1 MHNLYSIFII
11 NIKSKSFISY
21 LKFFI
26 LFKLFFFISYQYSYA
41 EETFY
46 LDEIVVSAT
55 RIAVPAKN
63 IASPISVI
71 DRQEADT
78 QQYKTLTDAMINLPG
93 LNGVAI
99 GGSGHQTSFFIRG
112 SNSNH
117 SLVLLDGIE
126 MSDPSASSGA
136 FDFGNYFIGSLSRI
150 EVLRGAQA
158 STYGSDAI
166 GGVINIITKNVDQ
179 NFSRIK
185 LDGGSKGMFSQ
196 LSEVNLVNKNWSLLT
211 LLHHQKSNGESLTSS
226 RFAPTGSFNEEDGH
240 ENLTASVK
248 FNISMY
254 DDSSLDYVFHF
265 IDTKSELDPTA
276 EDPDANSTASQYLT
290 KLSLTSQFFDNIT
303 SNASFSFMQ
312 IQREF
317 FNYPDTLANTFQAT
331 QDTGERFKFETRSDI
346 NFNDQHNLSIGLEYE
361 HESQDN
367 TQFANFSGFIIQG
380 TSKET
385 SVTKTI
391 FLQDIFSYQ
400 DFFTLISDI
409 RYDKNM
415 RFNGETTYRV
425 SPVVYLNKFK
435 IRLRGAYGTGH
446 RSPALFEL
454 FGSSTS
460 AFGDSFVGNRNLKPE
475 SSKSWELG
483 FDKSFYKDL
492 FIFGFT
498 YFSTEI
504 SDLIVA
510 SGFPTVP
517 IIALDAK
524 IKGVESQLTF
534 IPSENIKINSTH
546 TFLSSENSENGT
558 SLLRRPKHK
567 YNLNINYNFNKKTN
581 FITSFNYIGK
591 TSDVGFNGGT
601 VYRGGYSL
609 TDIKLNIKM
618 KNNINIFARSN
629 NIFDN
634 EYEVADG
641 FKGTGRQLFLG
652 IEKKW

>member
-1 MHNLYSIFII
+1 
-11 NIKSKSFISY
+11 
-21 LKFFI
+21 
-26 LFKLFFFISYQYSYA
+26 
-41 EETFY
+41 
-46 LDEIVVSAT
+46 
-55 RIAVPAKN
+55 
-63 IASPISVI
+63 
-71 DRQEADT
+71 
-78 QQYKTLTDAMINLPG
+78 
-93 LNGVAI
+93 
-99 GGSGHQTSFFIRG
+99 
-112 SNSNH
+112 
-117 SLVLLDGIE
+117 
-126 MSDPSASSGA
+126 
-136 FDFGNYFIGSLSRI
+136 
-150 EVLRGAQA
+150 
-158 STYGSDAI
+158 
-166 GGVINIITKNVDQ
+166 
-179 NFSRIK
+179 
-185 LDGGSKGMFSQ
+185 
-196 LSEVNLVNKNWSLLT
+196 
-211 LLHHQKSNGESLTSS
+211 
-226 RFAPTGSFNEEDGH
+226 
-240 ENLTASVK
+240 
-248 FNISMY
+248 
-254 DDSSLDYVFHF
+254 
-265 IDTKSELDPTA
+265 
-276 EDPDANSTASQYLT
+276 
-290 KLSLTSQFFDNIT
+290 
-303 SNASFSFMQ
+303 MQ

-415 RFNGETTYRV
+415 RFDGETTYRV

-492 FIFGFT
+492 FIYGFT
-498 YFSTEI
+498 YFSSEI

-524 IKGVESQLTF
+524 INGVESQLTF
-534 IPSENIKINSTH
+534 IPSENLKINSTH

-618 KNNINIFARSN
+618 KNNINFFARSN